1 LSQQWSKVAAFDAYV
16 MLAQVRQAQG
26 DVDRA
31 RGAIR
36 RAQQI
41 AAKTEPFEGDDL
53 LVALTQARLELAEGN
68 LKPAVRWAR
77 EHGLLNQ
84 PALAQKE
91 RTGSG
96 QQTTLCEPKETDLF
110 CAHLFKYE
118 QIVLAR
124 LLIAQDRPQEAL
136 SLLDPLLRSMSEI
149 GRVDL
154 MIEIQIL
161 RALAVQRQGDT
172 GAALTALEDAL
183 SLAKPGGFARIF
195 LDEGQPMA
203 HLLYQALTR
212 GITPEYAGKLLAAFP
227 PQEPTTLP
235 DGATP
240 LIEPLS
246 ARELEVLQLIAQGL
260 SNKEIAQ
267 QLFLSLATVKWH
279 ASNIYGK
286 LAVSNRTQA
295 VAQARALGILP
306 IA

>member
-1 LSQQWSKVAAFDAYV
+1 
-16 MLAQVRQAQG
+16 
-26 DVDRA
+26 
-31 RGAIR
+31 
-36 RAQQI
+36 
-41 AAKTEPFEGDDL
+41 
-53 LVALTQARLELAEGN
+53 
-68 LKPAVRWAR
+68 
-77 EHGLLNQ
+77 
-84 PALAQKE
+84 
-91 RTGSG
+91 
-96 QQTTLCEPKETDLF
+96 
-110 CAHLFKYE
+110 LFKYE

-172 GAALTALEDAL
+172 GAALTALQGAL
-183 SLAKPGGFARIF
+183 SLAEPGGFVRIF
-195 LDEGQPMA
+195 LDQGQPMA
-203 HLLYQALTR
+203 HLLYEALTR
-212 GITPEYAGKLLAAFP
+212 GITPEYAGKLLAAFS
-227 PQEPTTLP
+227 PQEQTTLP
-235 DGATP
+235 DGAMSM
-240 LIEPLS
+240 IEPLS